1 MVNEVQV
8 RPEIQQEIERQVQG
22 RAGAILDR
30 LAERLRGA
38 ANAAAVYGTPVV
50 RDGVTVIPVAK
61 VRWGFGGGN
70 GNGNGGNATG
80 GGNTGGSGPG
90 TGNGGSNSGAGAG
103 AGNGGGGT
111 GKSPGG
117 SGSGS
122 GEGGG
127 GGVLATPMGYI
138 EMRDGGSEFKQI
150 NDPITMLIVPP
161 IIIAAGI
168 TAMLVLRGLRLLI
181 RR

>member
-1 MVNEVQV
+1 MANDVQV
-8 RPEIQQEIERQVQG
+8 RPEIQQEIDRAVQG
-22 RAGAILDR
+22 QAGAILDR

-38 ANAAAVYGTPVV
+38 ANAAAVYGAPVV

-61 VRWGFGGGN
+61 VRWGFG
-70 GNGNGGNATG
+70 
-80 GGNTGGSGPG
+80 
-90 TGNGGSNSGAGAG
+90 
-103 AGNGGGGT
+103 GGGGT

-138 EMRDGGSEFKQI
+138 EMRDGSTEFKQI

-161 IIIAAGI
+161 IIIASGI
-168 TAMLVLRGLRLLI
+168 TAMLILRGLRLLI

>member
-1 MVNEVQV
+1 MANEVQV
-8 RPEIQQEIERQVQG
+8 RPEMQQEID
-22 RAGAILDR
+22 RAVRGQSGAIVEK

-61 VRWGFGGGN
+61 VRWGFGGG
-70 GNGNGGNATG
+70 
-80 GGNTGGSGPG
+80 
-90 TGNGGSNSGAGAG
+90 
-103 AGNGGGGT
+103 GGT
-111 GKSPGG
+111 GTTPGDK
-117 SGSGS
+117 GSGS

-138 EMRDGGSEFKQI
+138 EMRDGSTEFRQI
-150 NDPITMLIVPP
+150 NDPMTLLIVPP
-161 IIIAAGI
+161 IIIASGI
-168 TAMLVLRGLRLLI
+168 TAMLVLRGLRLLF

>member
-1 MVNEVQV
+1 MTEVQV
-8 RPEIQQEIERQVQG
+8 RPELQQEIDRAAHGQ
-22 RAGAILDR
+22 AGAILDR
-30 LAERLRGA
+30 LADRLRGA
-38 ANAAAVYGTPVV
+38 ANAAAVYGAPVE

-61 VRWGFGGGN
+61 VRWGFGGG
-70 GNGNGGNATG
+70 GGT
-80 GGNTGGSGPG
+80 G
-90 TGNGGSNSGAGAG
+90 TGN
-103 AGNGGGGT
+103 T
-111 GKSPGG
+111 PVGKG

-138 EMRDGGSEFKQI
+138 EMRDGGAEFKPI
-150 NDPITMLIVPP
+150 NDPMTMLAIPP
-161 IIIAAGI
+161 IILASGL

>member
-1 MVNEVQV
+1 MTNEIQV
-8 RPEIQQEIERQVQG
+8 RPEMQQEIDRAVHGQ
-22 RAGAILDR
+22 AGAILDR

-61 VRWGFGGGN
+61 VRWGFGGG
-70 GNGNGGNATG
+70 
-80 GGNTGGSGPG
+80 
-90 TGNGGSNSGAGAG
+90 
-103 AGNGGGGT
+103 GGT
-111 GKSPGG
+111 GTSPGDK
-117 SGSGS
+117 GSGS

-138 EMRDGGSEFKQI
+138 EMRDGSTEFKQI
-150 NDPITMLIVPP
+150 TDPMTMLIVPP
-161 IIIAAGI
+161 IIIASGI

>member
-1 MVNEVQV
+1 VAGEPAFSAAAQRAMISHPADSDGGFRSMVNEVQV

-22 RAGAILDR
+22 QSGAILDR

-61 VRWGFGGGN
+61 VRWGFGGG
-70 GNGNGGNATG
+70 
-80 GGNTGGSGPG
+80 
-90 TGNGGSNSGAGAG
+90 
-103 AGNGGGGT
+103 GGT
-111 GKSPGG
+111 GRSPGG
-117 SGSGS
+117 NGAGS

-138 EMRDGGSEFKQI
+138 EMRDGGTEFKQI

-168 TAMLVLRGLRLLI
+168 TATLVLRGLRLLI